1 MPLNWGIFLGKTMND
16 NVALFAATLLHSA
29 TNTHFF
35 HWSTDS
41 YAKHKALRSYYDNIV
56 DLVDAYVEAYMGCY
70 DQITEF
76 PNVYHQPKDPIKYLQ
91 SLQKF
96 IKEARNDLP
105 QDEQLCNLIDAIA
118 DLVDSTTYKLR
129 FLK

>member
-1 MPLNWGIFLGKTMND
+1 MQENCSLFL
-16 NVALFAATLLHSA
+16 ATLLHSA

-41 YAKHKALRSYYDNIV
+41 YAKHQALGTYYDEIV
-56 DLVDAYVEAYMGCY
+56 DLVDTLAESYMGKY
-70 DQITEF
+70 GKLTSF
-76 PNVYHQPKDPIKYLQ
+76 PSVYHQPSEPIKYLE

-96 IKEARNDLP
+96 VAEARMDLP
-105 QDEQLCNLIDAIA
+105 QDTELQNIIDEIA
-118 DLVDSTTYKLR
+118 DLINTTTYKLK

>member
-1 MPLNWGIFLGKTMND
+1 MND
-16 NVALFAATLLHSA
+16 NMALFAATLLHSA

-41 YAKHKALRSYYDNIV
+41 FSKHMALGTYYDEIV
-56 DLVDAYVEAYMGCY
+56 DLVDDLVEAYMGCY
-70 DQITEF
+70 EKITVF
-76 PNVYHQPKDPIKYLQ
+76 PSVYHQPKDPVKYLQ

-96 IKEARNDLP
+96 IKEARKDLP
-105 QDEQLCNLIDAIA
+105 EDEQLCNLVDAIA

>member
-1 MPLNWGIFLGKTMND
+1 MEKSM
-16 NVALFAATLLHSA
+16 ALFLATMLHSG

-41 YAKHKALRSYYDNIV
+41 YAKHIALGEYYDGIV
-56 DLVDAYVEAYMGCY
+56 DLTDTLAEAYMGKY
-70 DQITEF
+70 GKISVF
-76 PNVYHQPKDPIKYLQ
+76 PSAYHQPKDPVRYIE

-96 IKEARNDLP
+96 VADARQDLP
-105 QDEQLCNLIDAIA
+105 QDSELLNIVDEIA
-118 DLVDSTTYKLR
+118 DLINSTAYKLK